1 MSKKNTIVEITFTNG
16 VKKEVVLPPK
26 ASTIPSKKIRMIEQE
41 KNYGIRK
48 VVIPEGITKITSRSF
63 KDILSLEEVVLP
75 DSLTVVG
82 NSAFQNCISL
92 KIIKIP
98 NSVTAIGNSA
108 FQNCAELTDI
118 DIPDSVT
125 VIGHSA
131 FQNCIGLISVTIGS
145 NVTEIGDYAFSG
157 CSGLTVIDIPHS
169 VNEIGSYAFNDCTGL
184 VSITIPNS
192 VLRIGNGA
200 FEGCTGLTGTENS
213 SNRTNGNVVIIS
225 RKIQIVPI
233 GDTKNCAPI
242 HEYISEAMDAQYR
255 AKNLLM
261 GHIGSMYYKNEQK
274 MTKDLKSGVLYSGNP
289 VLSSISFPI
298 GLDLNSSIRNQIRQ
312 EIDSALKNGV
322 AKGERSLSSYK
333 RNNPVPTNGRNVHFN
348 FEFDEKD
355 IENYK
360 DDPTNPLNEKNLLM
374 HMRVT
379 INWVNNKGFIV
390 NPGSSMDIRRI
401 LFRLYT
407 GEYKHGQA
415 KLQILKDTNDKK
427 NLEKIMMILSL
438 VVPNTSIELDENTV
452 VGVDIGAKNPAVCAL
467 NTDENKRL
475 YCGDNFA
482 MLKAHTEFQDRK
494 KEIAHTS
501 LFNCSQHGYRKRNK
515 RLNQA
520 KKHEQN
526 KTKNISHEIAKQV
539 VEFAIENNAKYINV
553 ENLEGLFETPGNSAD
568 RKVWSYYQIQTL
580 IMQKAARYGIEMR
593 KVESRNTSRIC
604 SFCGSDAED
613 QLRDRDTFICKN
625 PDCVSHKLHHG
636 FVESD
641 FNAARNIAKSTEWS
655 KGKAKKSSKE
665 KDKNKDES
673 KKQ

>member
-82 NSAFQNCISL
+82 NSAFQNCINL

-157 CSGLTVIDIPHS
+157 CSGLTGIDIPHS
-169 VNEIGSYAFNDCTGL
+169 VNEIGSYAFSDCTGL

-333 RNNPVPTNGRNVHFN
+333 RNNPVITKKAR
-348 FEFDEKD
+348 KA
-355 IENYK
+355 
-360 DDPTNPLNEKNLLM
+360 
-374 HMRVT
+374 
-379 INWVNNKGFIV
+379 
-390 NPGSSMDIRRI
+390 
-401 LFRLYT
+401 LF
-407 GEYKHGQA
+407 G
-415 KLQILKDTNDKK
+415 
-427 NLEKIMMILSL
+427 
-438 VVPNTSIELDENTV
+438 
-452 VGVDIGAKNPAVCAL
+452 
-467 NTDENKRL
+467 
-475 YCGDNFA
+475 CG
-482 MLKAHTEFQDRK
+482 
-494 KEIAHTS
+494 
-501 LFNCSQHGYRKRNK
+501 
-515 RLNQA
+515 
-520 KKHEQN
+520 
-526 KTKNISHEIAKQV
+526 
-539 VEFAIENNAKYINV
+539 
-553 ENLEGLFETPGNSAD
+553 
-568 RKVWSYYQIQTL
+568 
-580 IMQKAARYGIEMR
+580 
-593 KVESRNTSRIC
+593 
-604 SFCGSDAED
+604 SFC
-613 QLRDRDTFICKN
+613 
-625 PDCVSHKLHHG
+625 
-636 FVESD
+636 
-641 FNAARNIAKSTEWS
+641 
-655 KGKAKKSSKE
+655 
-665 KDKNKDES
+665 
-673 KKQ
+673 